1 MLIAGLI
8 LATLVLTALEVFLPG
23 GVLGVAAC
31 LCLVAATYLSYES
44 FGAFTATMVFFG
56 TILAALVLAIIQFRY
71 LIKTPMG
78 RKLFLRKTVDGHSN
92 VEQSGDD
99 IIGKAGQTLTRFNPS
114 GMVQING
121 KQYEAYSQD
130 GFIEQNQPVRVVAR
144 DSFKLII
151 QKS

>member
-8 LATLVLTALEVFLPG
+8 LTTLVLTALEVFLPG
-23 GVLGVAAC
+23 GVLGVAAVV
-31 LCLVAATYLSYES
+31 CLVVATYLSYES
-44 FGAFTATMVFFG
+44 FGAFTATMVFFA

-92 VEQSGDD
+92 VEQSNDD

-130 GFIEQNQPVRVVAR
+130 GFIEENQPVRVVAR